1 MSFFRTPF
9 DKHFT
14 GKPKRWSQ
22 SHSRTSSSESH
33 SQLLQ
38 HGPETPPT
46 TNLNLR
52 IQMCRVSRFLRCP
65 LAEKKTKLSTL
76 LINHNS
82 RCSSLSCLHW
92 WLKSVNLVHV
102 TYPGSSQT
110 LKTLFL
116 DMKMPCEKFIMDI
129 RGLDHEQHFLCFASR
144 RATGMVSRNIFQHVI
159 SN

>member
-9 DKHFT
+9 DKNFT

-65 LAEKKTKLSTL
+65 LSEKKTKLSTL

-82 RCSSLSCLHW
+82 RYSSLSCLHW
-92 WLKSVNLVHV
+92 WLKSVNLVDTCYLPWFFPDSKDFVFWYENALWKVYHGHLRF
-102 TYPGSSQT
+102 GSWAAI
-110 LKTLFL
+110 F
-116 DMKMPCEKFIMDI
+116 M
-129 RGLDHEQHFLCFASR
+129 LCFKASDR
-144 RATGMVSRNIFQHVI
+144 HGV
-159 SN
+159 